1 MIIINSLISYR
12 DTIHD
17 ISVFYK
23 GKLAFHQCF
32 MNNFTD
38 TVGKN
43 LGQDLVGAEI
53 RLMGRK
59 YLMAAAPFFL
69 GIKVKKVAFKS
80 REEYH

>member
-1 MIIINSLISYR
+1 
-12 DTIHD
+12 
-17 ISVFYK
+17 
-23 GKLAFHQCF
+23 